1 MLSIF
6 ESPYEIL
13 SLFFF
18 LFFFSL
24 SLYIISLFLWFFFP
38 LALNRKFLLII
49 IFYFFIIALNRKC
62 LLFIIFSFF
71 IIFIFNYA
79 DILNCIGA
87 YLIIITSLK
96 YLKVSISY
104 IIIFSNKA
112 DFFFLVFDL
121 LYSFRSYPSFVF
133 YNISYNMHWAFFLW
147 FKCIYIFFIFQKNI
161 KFNFILLHRF
171 VIL

>member
-6 ESPYEIL
+6 ESPYEKL
-13 SLFFF
+13 PLFFF

-49 IFYFFIIALNRKC
+49 IFYFFII
-62 LLFIIFSFF
+62 
-71 IIFIFNYA
+71 FIFNYA
-79 DILNCIGA
+79 DILNCIEA
-87 YLIIITSLK
+87 YLIIITSHK

-112 DFFFLVFDL
+112 DFFVLVFDL
-121 LYSFRSYPSFVF
+121 LYSFRSFPLFLF
-133 YNISYNMHWAFFLW
+133 YNISYNMHWAFFLRI
-147 FKCIYIFFIFQKNI
+147 KCIYIFFIFQKNI

-171 VIL
+171 VILG